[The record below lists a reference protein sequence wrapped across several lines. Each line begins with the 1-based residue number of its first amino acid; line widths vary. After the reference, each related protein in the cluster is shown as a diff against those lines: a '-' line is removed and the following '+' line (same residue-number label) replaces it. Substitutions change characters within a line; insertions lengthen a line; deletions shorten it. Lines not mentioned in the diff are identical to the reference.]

1 MMRKRV
7 ILGQDKKPLEP
18 KPLIEQQ
25 FFYFQDDS
33 RQSYLLNTD
42 NWALKQKQYK
52 KSTLKDLG
60 LLS

>member
-7 ILGQDKKPLEP
+7 ILGKDQKPLEP

-42 NWALKQKQYK
+42 NWA
-52 KSTLKDLG
+52 
-60 LLS
+60 

>member
-1 MMRKRV
+1 MMEKRD
-7 ILGQDKKPLEP
+7 IIGPDQKKSQ

-42 NWALKQKQYK
+42 NWA
-52 KSTLKDLG
+52 
-60 LLS
+60 